1 MGAVLL
7 SLDNYNMVLPSIIL
21 STLFLISSVIL
32 LVTGY
37 RYRKKQSKILL
48 ELSREAKVILDTMSD
63 TDEMSGPINQAKDNI
78 SNADYLTTLCTV
90 LVKQAGGEV
99 RLFEEDFNS
108 ISEGEYVS
116 VYVDT
121 KDNSLLLRLNTVFQ
135 YFNNDDSSTFH

>member
-1 MGAVLL
+1 
-7 SLDNYNMVLPSIIL
+7 MVLPSIIL

>member
-1 MGAVLL
+1 VGAVLL